1 MANEERDQNLDEE
14 YFVAKVEERA
24 MKLEESGTYSAV
36 PYQKNDWIVFV
47 RWYCFAK
54 VNPRGDKFYTK
65 GYAQWIPCGSIV
77 RTLKQPVSLTW
88 ARPHY

>member
-1 MANEERDQNLDEE
+1 
-14 YFVAKVEERA
+14 

-88 ARPHY
+88 ARPHYQLSKEMNSHIEKYGDIKY